1 MNSKN
6 STPLTNMPPA
16 DSLGLEGL
24 CLACPLPACRGTH
37 HQGCILAQT
46 RANSQWQT
54 QGLLPD
60 EAYRPGRR
68 QKRGPSQLQWLLLL
82 RKGPSQRPMLVSDV
96 TRHGQLVH
104 VWYLGCGLRL
114 ESSQMLLQAPAVKVF
129 R

>member
-1 MNSKN
+1 MDNKN
-6 STPLTNMPPA
+6 STLSGQLPPN

-37 HQGCILAQT
+37 HQGCILAQA
-46 RANSQWQT
+46 RAASQWQT

-60 EAYRPGRR
+60 ETYRAGRR
-68 QKRGPSQLQWLLLL
+68 QRRGPSQLQWLLLL

-96 TRHGQLVH
+96 ARHGQLLH
-104 VWYLGCGLRL
+104 VWYLGCGQAP
-114 ESSQMLLQAPAVKVF
+114 ESSHTVLQAPAVKVF